1 MALANVAV
9 GNTDTDV
16 YTSSGETCVVTMYF
30 CNYSGSTVTLSIHA
44 VENGGSVADGSLIAK
59 DITITAA
66 DTYVLSTDRL
76 ILANGDKIS
85 AIASAGSSVTATVSY
100 ASV

>member
-9 GNTDTDV
+9 GNTDTDI

-30 CNYSGSTVTLSIHA
+30 CNYSGATVTLSIHA